1 MKKSTIFKKVLLTI
15 FCFIFSLYFCSC
27 NEEKVIGLYIFLVN
41 DYSGDSIECVAY
53 LDTESQDI
61 EEILTKYGTF
71 EVEIFYNAEEG
82 GYEEF
87 SIDNSISYLG
97 YTLGSDFII
106 NVVRDAYAHDVE
118 RIKEYKELYEPFYIS
133 DDGFD
138 NVLHRSE
145 RKCNAY
151 GKKKIYIP
159 NYSVATLFCAG
170 MCDKCFSEMY

>member
-1 MKKSTIFKKVLLTI
+1 MKKSLKLFFVFLLCFCLSSCTNDKKV
-15 FCFIFSLYFCSC
+15 
-27 NEEKVIGLYIFLVN
+27 GLYVFLVD
-41 DYSGDSIECVAY
+41 DYSADCIECVAY
-53 LDTESQDI
+53 PDAESRDI
-61 EEILTKYGTF
+61 GKILTKYGTF

-82 GYEEF
+82 NYEKF

-97 YTLGSDFII
+97 YTLESDFII

-145 RKCNAY
+145 RNCNAY

-170 MCDKCFSEMY
+170 MCDKCFPDMYN